1 MQKDWTKFLQI
12 SVIGAA
18 AVCGAFPS
26 FAFGE
31 AEEPAQENTKQ
42 QVYLSQMAK
51 YPALSKEFQKEIE
64 TNAHPRLAPSEDEN
78 VFLWQLEDYQKLNK
92 EFADTF
98 AQNADPRP
106 APATAT
112 PEEIYLWQLE
122 DYKNLDKTFYNEH
135 RREF

>member
-1 MQKDWTKFLQI
+1 MQKDWTRFLQI
-12 SVIGAA
+12 SVISAA
-18 AVCGAFPS
+18 AVCGALHS

-31 AEEPAQENTKQ
+31 AEEPAQEDTQQ

-51 YPALSKEFQKEIE
+51 YPVLNKEFKQEIK
-64 TNAHPRLAPSEDEN
+64 TNAHPRPAPSEDEN

-92 EFADTF
+92 ESADTF

-106 APATAT
+106 APATA
-112 PEEIYLWQLE
+112 EEIYFWQLE

-135 RREF
+135 RRKP